1 LESGIVVAG
10 GSAQMQKEVELK
22 LELDPADAPR
32 IKSIRLL
39 AAESL
44 GRPEEQHLVST
55 YFDTPDLA
63 LSKAGVF
70 LRVREKDGR
79 YLQTVKAMQSKA
91 ELIDRLE
98 WEREIAS
105 PAPDLKVVDGT
116 PLHSLLTRA
125 RRDRIRPLFETRMRR
140 TLRRVAHG
148 GSEIEVAIDEGE
160 IVAVTG
166 RRAVAVSEV
175 ELELKSGDAAELF
188 SLARALSETVPLR
201 LAVKTK
207 AERGFE
213 LLSKADVSV
222 EKAGDVEIK
231 PEMTA
236 AQAFRAIARSCL
248 RQIIVNEP
256 AMFAGHA
263 EALHQ
268 MRVGLRRLRAAIS
281 IFADVVTDGGEEKV
295 KGELKWITQELGP
308 ARDLDVFAADVLKP
322 LQKAKPK
329 DAGVNA
335 AVRDFEKRRE
345 DAYARAIDSLRSER
359 HRRSLLDLAEW
370 IEVGPWGSSETA
382 QGPIVERAKTEL
394 ERLRKGIRKRG
405 GELRH
410 LSAQRRHKLRIRAK
424 RLRYAT
430 EFFAATFPGE
440 RNVKR
445 RDELLSALKDLQ
457 DALGGLNDLETR
469 HGLMNGT
476 GGEGPPAEMAAAIPD
491 PAREAASRERLLAD
505 AEKAFARFAEA
516 KSFWSE

>member
-1 LESGIVVAG
+1 MVAG
-10 GSAQMQKEVELK
+10 ESAQMPKEIELK
-22 LELDPADAPR
+22 LDLDPADAQR
-32 IKSIRLL
+32 IKSNRLL

-91 ELIDRLE
+91 DLIDRFE
-98 WEREIAS
+98 WEREIS
-105 PAPDLKVVDGT
+105 GPAPDPRVVDGT
-116 PLHSLLTRA
+116 SLHSLLKRA
-125 RRDRIRPLFETRMRR
+125 RRPSLQPLFETRMRR

-148 GSEIEVAIDEGE
+148 GSEIEVAVDEGE
-160 IVAVTG
+160 IVAGQRKVPI
-166 RRAVAVSEV
+166 SEV
-175 ELELKSGDAAELF
+175 ELELKGGDAAKLF
-188 SLARALSETVPLR
+188 SLARALAERVPLR
-201 LAVKTK
+201 LSVKTK

-213 LLSKADVSV
+213 LLSKADVAV
-222 EKAGDVEIK
+222 EKAGEVEIK

-248 RQIIVNEP
+248 RQIIVNESV
-256 AMFAGHA
+256 MIAGDA

-268 MRVGLRRLRAAIS
+268 MRVGLRRLRAAVS
-281 IFADVVTDGGEEKV
+281 IFADVVEDSGADKI

-322 LQKAKPK
+322 LQKARPK
-329 DAGVNA
+329 DPAVNA
-335 AVRDFEKRRE
+335 ALRDFEERRKA
-345 DAYARAIDSLRSER
+345 AYARAIDSLRSER
-359 HRRSLLDLAEW
+359 HRKSLLDLAEW
-370 IEVGPWGSSETA
+370 IEVGPWASGDA
-382 QGPIVERAKTEL
+382 ARGPIVERARTEL
-394 ERLRKGIRKRG
+394 ARLYKGIKKRG
-405 GELRH
+405 GDLRH

-430 EFFAATFPGE
+430 EFFAKTFPGE
-440 RNVKR
+440 RKIRR
-445 RDELLSALKDLQ
+445 RDDLLSALKELQ

-476 GGEGPPAEMAAAIPD
+476 GGDSPPVEMEAAIPD
-491 PAREAASRERLLAD
+491 PAREAASRERLLTD
-505 AEKAFARFAEA
+505 AEKAFAHFAEA
-516 KSFWSE
+516 KAFWDE

>member
-1 LESGIVVAG
+1 VVAG

-22 LELDPADAPR
+22 LELDPADVPR
-32 IKSIRLL
+32 IKSAPLL

-44 GRPEEQHLVST
+44 GQSEEQHLVST

-79 YLQTVKAMQSKA
+79 YFQTVKAMQSKA
-91 ELIDRLE
+91 ELIDRFE
-98 WEREIAS
+98 WEQEIAG

-125 RRDRIRPLFETRMRR
+125 RRGQLRPLFETRMRR
-140 TLRRVAHG
+140 TVRRVVHG
-148 GSEIEVAIDEGE
+148 DSEIEVAIDEGE
-160 IVAVTG
+160 IVAG
-166 RRAVAVSEV
+166 RRGAPVSEV
-175 ELELKSGDAAELF
+175 ELELKGGDAAELF

-256 AMFAGHA
+256 AMFGGHA

-345 DAYARAIDSLRSER
+345 DAYARAVDSLRSER

-370 IEVGPWGSSETA
+370 IEVGAWASSETA

-405 GELRH
+405 GDLRH

-430 EFFAATFPGE
+430 EFFANTFPGE
-440 RNVKR
+440 RNIKR

-476 GGEGPPAEMAAAIPD
+476 GGEGPAAEMAAAIPD
-491 PAREAASRERLLAD
+491 PAREAASRERLLAE
-505 AEKAFARFAEA
+505 AEKAFARFTEA